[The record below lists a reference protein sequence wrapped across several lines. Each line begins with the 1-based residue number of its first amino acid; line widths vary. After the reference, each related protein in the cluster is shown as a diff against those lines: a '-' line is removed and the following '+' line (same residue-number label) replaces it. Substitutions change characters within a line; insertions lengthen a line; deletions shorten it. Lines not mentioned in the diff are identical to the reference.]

1 MNIYDS
7 DETVCEYFLKSLPL
21 KPPSAV
27 GGAAGTTGGPGPG
40 ASEGVLANF
49 FNSLLSKRTTVV
61 GGVGGIGTSASLST
75 QGSLGNW
82 TSLRNMLFDRIE
94 ILIR

>member
-1 MNIYDS
+1 MRLENDR
-7 DETVCEYFLKSLPL
+7 F
-21 KPPSAV
+21 PPSAV

-49 FNSLLSKRTTVV
+49 FNSLLSKRTPVV

-82 TSLRNMLFDRIE
+82 TSFVE
-94 ILIR
+94 ICLLIFNVL